1 MSAIVNRRRA
11 LVVTAVA
18 AATGTWLVGGL
29 SASALAQG
37 NSAGHRPLWVSPSGT
52 SARAG
57 EPCRTTPFHSISAAV
72 AAAPNGGKVIVCRGT
87 YSEDVLIA
95 KPLTLM
101 GHHATIDATG
111 LENAV
116 HVVSSHV
123 TVRGFTLTNAN
134 GEGLL
139 AGIDVPDDFGLLPQG
154 SPVLSHIAVEHVRAI
169 HNDQGFNGTEQANCD
184 YPGDCGGGVH
194 FNVVSWSKVTGSV
207 VNDNSDGI
215 LLTDDYGPN
224 SHNLVAGNVV
234 DDNKTECGI
243 VLPSHS
249 SDAVSF
255 DPQTFQVTGRNPS
268 MGGVYD
274 NVIVDNVADGN
285 GTAPAPPEF
294 GGGGSGSGIGVFGSG
309 PGSGAYDNL
318 IEGNEMSGNGLAGFT
333 IHAHHPGGEDV
344 NGNNVIDNVI
354 GTNNVGG
361 DGFDGPPVTDFET
374 TGIAVF
380 SVPPVSMT
388 ITGNQISDDAIG
400 IWLSTTVTADGL
412 DGNTFTDVGTD
423 VVTG

>member
-1 MSAIVNRRRA
+1 
-11 LVVTAVA
+11 
-18 AATGTWLVGGL
+18 
-29 SASALAQG
+29 
-37 NSAGHRPLWVSPSGT
+37 
-52 SARAG
+52 
-57 EPCRTTPFHSISAAV
+57 V
-72 AAAPNGGKVIVCRGT
+72 AAAPSGGKIIVCRGT
-87 YSEDVLIA
+87 YREDVLIA

-101 GHHATIDATG
+101 GHHATIDASG
-111 LENAV
+111 LENAI
-116 HVVSSHV
+116 HVVSSNV
-123 TVRGFTLTNAN
+123 AVRGFTLRNAN

-139 AGIDVPDDFGLLPQG
+139 AGIDTPQDFGLLPAG
-154 SPVLSHIAVEHVRAI
+154 SPVLSHIAVENVRAV
-169 HNDQGFNGTEQANCD
+169 HNDQGFNGTENSNCD

-194 FNVVSWSKVTGSV
+194 FNVVSWSKVTDST

-224 SHNLVAGNVV
+224 SHNLVEGNVV
-234 DDNKTECGI
+234 DNNKTECGI

-255 DPQTFQVTGRNPS
+255 DPTTFEVTGRNPS
-268 MGGVYD
+268 QGGVFD
-274 NVIVDNVADGN
+274 NVIIDNIADGN
-285 GTAPAPPEF
+285 GTAPAPPQF

-309 PGSGAYDNL
+309 PGSAAYDNL

-344 NGNNVIDNVI
+344 NGNDVIDNVI
-354 GTNNVGG
+354 GTNNTGG
-361 DGFDGPPVTDFET
+361 DGFDGPPVMDFQT

-400 IWLSTTVTADGL
+400 IWLSRTVTAAGL
-412 DGNTFTDVGTD
+412 NGNTFINVGTD